1 MQIELMATQSLL
13 TAWKK
18 DPAITKHQL
27 SIRGHNRLGWEH
39 NHSRLTPEEISGWK
53 AFLLQHA
60 PSHYRNL
67 FPEEF
72 CRVDEAAK
80 ALGASTSTVYRLIK
94 SGRITAKRTLVRG
107 SSRRRYAIL
116 RSSLRSRK
124 PPAAP

>member
-1 MQIELMATQSLL
+1 MQIELMATESLL

-39 NHSRLTPEEISGWK
+39 NHSCLTREEVSTWK
-53 AFLLQHA
+53 AFLLEHA
-60 PSHYRNL
+60 PSHYCSL
-67 FPEEF
+67 FPEEL
-72 CRVDEAAK
+72 CRIDEAANV
-80 ALGASTSTVYRLIK
+80 LGVSTSTIYRLIK

-107 SSRRRYAIL
+107 SSTRRYAIL
-116 RSSLRSRK
+116 RSSLRCSK